1 MIENKEVLVFGATGN
16 IGGATTRELLK
27 RDWRVRAVTRSPDSE
42 AALILNAL
50 GAEVVQADME
60 DRRSLEDAF
69 DSIHRVLSV
78 QNWVASGIEG
88 EARQGKLVADV
99 ASSTGV
105 EHLVY
110 ASAGTGEPDTGIPHF
125 NNKLEVEAHMRALNI
140 PFTIIRPAPFMELL
154 SEKEFFPMLSTWGVE
169 AKIIGWDTPSPWIAV
184 RDIGIAAANIF
195 EDPETWIGKDISL
208 FGDVKTLR
216 ECKEVFA
223 AVDGKKPL
231 SLPIPV
237 WLFQRMANQEFVDMW
252 RWLDDYV
259 GQIGQKGLWEIAN
272 DSRKVSM
279 EMLDLEIWLKEKR
292 NGYG

>member
-1 MIENKEVLVFGATGN
+1 
-16 IGGATTRELLK
+16 
-27 RDWRVRAVTRSPDSE
+27 
-42 AALILNAL
+42 
-50 GAEVVQADME
+50 
-60 DRRSLEDAF
+60 
-69 DSIHRVLSV
+69 
-78 QNWVASGIEG
+78 
-88 EARQGKLVADV
+88 
-99 ASSTGV
+99 
-105 EHLVY
+105 
-110 ASAGTGEPDTGIPHF
+110 
-125 NNKLEVEAHMRALNI
+125 
-140 PFTIIRPAPFMELL
+140 MELL